1 MSLLDDVSI
10 VVTPNGYKAGE
21 LYAVIPVPTEGSELV
36 EDGSFP
42 SGTSNWSEGTG
53 WSLTDGYANA
63 SSASGELSQSGID
76 FDTSKRYYIQY
87 TISGY
92 SGSGGVKARFKGL
105 AWNTG
110 VLREENGTFTEVL
123 MSTVENTVFSFVT
136 SSSFT
141 GSISNV
147 SVKEYTSADMD
158 VTRATAATRVDENG
172 LVNYAE
178 VLGGEEVTNG
188 DFATDTDWTKGSAW
202 SISGN
207 NANFDDST
215 NSGIS
220 QSMVFTA
227 SKTYKVDFE
236 ITSGSGSIAF
246 LSSNGATT
254 YVSYATYGVG
264 TYSVEFNYTTGS
276 GFGIFGSSFLGGAFS
291 ITNVSVKEVTRD
303 NVPRIDYTGGGCP
316 HILAEPQRTN
326 LIPYSEEISQYSE
339 TNTTVIDDDTT
350 SPDGTVNASKVT
362 KDGVNSND
370 RVYINNFIIL
380 NDTDYSLSVFIKND
394 DIVNGG
400 VSTISARISGGT
412 LFRQGYEWNGSILSI
427 TSSQASGTRTNV
439 LLEDY
444 GNGWW
449 KVGFSFT
456 SDGTSA
462 DIEFDLDR
470 INGTDTTSIFLWGVQ
485 LEVGSYT
492 TSYIPN
498 FGTAAGV
505 TRNQDIFTRD
515 GIGSLINSTE
525 GVLFV
530 EMAALSNDSTRRAIT
545 LSDGTT
551 SNRVM
556 LRYQNSSNAV
566 QCFINVSNAL
576 FSNLNENS
584 YTITDFLKIA
594 FKWKA
599 GDFALWI
606 NGTEVAVSADATSFG
621 VGVLTEMQFNE
632 GDGAGSEYFGKVKQL
647 QVYDTSLSDEQLLQ
661 LTGESGTDFYESYA
675 EMASALTYTIQ

>member
-21 LYAVIPVPTEGSELV
+21 LYAVIPVPTEGAEEV
-36 EDGSFP
+36 P
-42 SGTSNWSEGTG
+42 SIIGILNAGGGTITQISGNSYSSTSDGTSG
-53 WSLTDGYANA
+53 
-63 SSASGELSQSGID
+63 SGIRPKFD
-76 FDTSKRYYIQY
+76 FNTTAGKRYKLTITPTG
-87 TISGY
+87 TISGTINFDFY
-92 SGSGGVKARFKGL
+92 DGSSYLFQNYDFTTTKEIYFID
-105 AWNTG
+105 
-110 VLREENGTFTEVL
+110 NG
-123 MSTVENTVFSFVT
+123 SVFGAFDGAKTYDV
-136 SSSFT
+136 SSFT
-141 GSISNV
+141 V

-178 VLGGEEVTNG
+178 VLGGEEVDNG
-188 DFATDTDWTKGSAW
+188 DFATDSVWAKGVGWT
-202 SISGN
+202 ISGGTAISDGTQV
-207 NANFDDST
+207 ANSSLASSLMSVT
-215 NSGIS
+215 SGILLK
-220 QSMVFTA
+220 VVINIDAA
-227 SKTYKVDFE
+227 S
-236 ITSGSGSIAF
+236 SGVR
-246 LSSNGATT
+246 LYDSNGVVDYGMAVGENVYYRTAPSSSYTLTIISFVGSTATI
-254 YVSYATYGVG
+254 
-264 TYSVEFNYTTGS
+264 N
-276 GFGIFGSSFLGGAFS
+276 
-291 ITNVSVKEVTRD
+291 NVSVKEIQRD

-316 HILAEPQRTN
+316 HILAEPMRTN

-339 TNTTVIDDDTT
+339 TNTTVINNNTT

-362 KDGVNSND
+362 KDGANAND
-370 RVYINNFIIL
+370 RVYINNFVIL
-380 NDTDYSLSVFIKND
+380 NATDYSLSVFIKND

-412 LFRQGYEWNGSILSI
+412 LFRQGYEWNGSTLSI

-470 INGTDTTSIFLWGVQ
+470 INGTDTTSIFLWGTQ
-485 LEVGSYT
+485 LEVGSYS

-498 FGTAAGV
+498 FGTALGV

-530 EMAALSNDSTRRAIT
+530 EMAALSNDGTYREISLNDGTTNNVVEIRYTPTDNQFQFIIRNGGAAVVNETIT
-545 LSDGTT
+545 LS
-551 SNRVM
+551 
-556 LRYQNSSNAV
+556 
-566 QCFINVSNAL
+566 NAL
-576 FSNLNENS
+576 
-584 YTITDFLKIA
+584 DFNKIA
-594 FKWKA
+594 FSYKSNDYKMYV
-599 GDFALWI
+599 
-606 NGTEVAVSADATSFG
+606 NGVQVATDTS
-621 VGVLTEMQFNE
+621 
-632 GDGAGSEYFGKVKQL
+632 GAMPSGLDTLSLEWGGNYFYGKLKQL